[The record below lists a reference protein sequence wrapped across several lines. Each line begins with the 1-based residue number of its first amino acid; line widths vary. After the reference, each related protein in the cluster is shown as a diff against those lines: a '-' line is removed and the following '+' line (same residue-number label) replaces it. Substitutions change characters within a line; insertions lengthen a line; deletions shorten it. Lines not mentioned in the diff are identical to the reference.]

1 MKALPVV
8 KPVDLPLAAP
18 ADAAQRFAVARVFCV
33 GRNYADHAV
42 EMGASGR
49 EPPFFFMKPAQSL
62 FLVDQPNAQWAYPM
76 ATEDCHHEVELVVA
90 MATGGANLSV
100 EQAQAAIWGYALG
113 LDMTRRDRQA
123 QMKKEG
129 KSWEIGKAF
138 DASAPITP
146 LVPAESVPALMTQGI
161 SLKVNGEVRQQGQ
174 FDQMI
179 WSVAETIAE
188 LSKAWTILP
197 GDLIYTGTPA
207 GVGPVVR
214 GDLLEASVPGLPSLS
229 LKVV

>member
-8 KPVDLPLAAP
+8 RPVLLPLGGAA
-18 ADAAQRFAVARVFCV
+18 ASSSGFAVNRVFCV

-49 EPPFFFMKPAQSL
+49 EPPFFFMKPPQSL
-62 FLVDQPNAQWAYPM
+62 FLVGDQTAQWPYPM
-76 ATEDCHHEVELVVA
+76 ATEDCHHEVELVVGLSS
-90 MATGGANLSV
+90 GGTNLSV
-100 EQAQAAIWGYALG
+100 SQASAAIWGYAIG

-138 DASAPITP
+138 DRAAPIGP
-146 LVPAESVPALMTQGI
+146 LLPVESLPGLLDQGI
-161 SLKVNGEVRQQGQ
+161 SLTVNGEVRQKGE
-174 FDQMI
+174 FSQMI

-188 LSKAWTILP
+188 LSKAWEIQP

-207 GVGPVVR
+207 GVGPVSR
-214 GDLLEASVPGLPSLS
+214 GDLLVASVPGLPDLRLQVS
-229 LKVV
+229 

>member
-8 KPVDLPLAAP
+8 KPVELPLAAP
-18 ADAAQRFAVARVFCV
+18 ADATKRFAVSRVFCV

-62 FLVDQPNAQWAYPM
+62 FLVSGGQAQWPYPM

-90 MATGGANLSV
+90 MASGGANLTV
-100 EQAQAAIWGYALG
+100 EQAQAAIWGYAVG

-146 LVPAESVPALMTQGI
+146 LVPLESVPDLLQQGI
-161 SLKVNGEVRQQGQ
+161 RLTVNGEVRQQGQ

-188 LSKAWTILP
+188 LSKAWSILP

-214 GDLLEASVPGLPSLS
+214 GDVLQASVPGLPTLD
-229 LKVV
+229 LKVA